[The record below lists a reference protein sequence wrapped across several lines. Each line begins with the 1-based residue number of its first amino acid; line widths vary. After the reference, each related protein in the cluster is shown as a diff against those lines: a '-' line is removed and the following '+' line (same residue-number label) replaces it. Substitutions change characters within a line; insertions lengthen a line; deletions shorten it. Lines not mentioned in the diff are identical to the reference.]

1 MNRRSSI
8 QHSQYGSR
16 GRAYIVALTP
26 ILLLVAM
33 IVPEHSV
40 LAQDDAEYFRMNCMS
55 CHTIGGGR
63 LTGPDLKDVHTRRDR
78 KWLVDFMMNP
88 QAMIASGDPTATQL
102 LSEARGVV
110 MPGIPTLTR
119 ARAEQL
125 LQLIEKE
132 SALEA
137 SAFKGAQVVNR
148 PTTSA
153 DIEMGRKLFTGERTL
168 ANGGPSCISCHAVQ
182 GLGGLGGGNLAPD
195 LTTVFERY
203 ESRTVL
209 SSWLSAPA
217 TPTMQSLFRTQA
229 LSPDEVLALVAYFEH
244 ALTRNPADPSAAR
257 LNFLLLGLGGTLL
270 LLGLFDVLWNKRFR
284 SVRRALVDRM
294 RNNKAPVSGNGVDSH
309 E

>member
-1 MNRRSSI
+1 MNRRLST
-8 QHSQYGSR
+8 QHSHNGSAE
-16 GRAYIVALTP
+16 RAYFAALTAMM
-26 ILLLVAM
+26 LLVAL
-33 IVPEHSV
+33 IVPEQSAR
-40 LAQDDAEYFRMNCMS
+40 AQDDAEYFRMNCMS

-63 LTGPDLKDVHTRRDR
+63 LTGPDLKNAHTRRDR
-78 KWLVDFMMNP
+78 KWLVDFMINP

-102 LSEARGVV
+102 LNEARGVV
-110 MPGIPTLTR
+110 MPSIPTLTR

-132 SALEA
+132 SALA
-137 SAFKGAQVVNR
+137 TSAFKGTQVVSR
-148 PTTSA
+148 PGTPA
-153 DIEMGRKLFTGERTL
+153 DLEMGRKLFTGEQAL

-182 GLGGLGGGNLAPD
+182 GLGGLGGGSLAPD

-203 ESRTVL
+203 ENRTVL
-209 SSWLSAPA
+209 SSWLTAPA

-244 ALTRNPADPSAAR
+244 TLTRNPADPSAAR
-257 LNFLLLGLGGTLL
+257 LNFLLLGLGGALL
-270 LLGLFDVLWNKRFR
+270 LLGLFDVLWNKRLR

-294 RNNKAPVSGNGVDSH
+294 RNNKVPVSGNGVDSH